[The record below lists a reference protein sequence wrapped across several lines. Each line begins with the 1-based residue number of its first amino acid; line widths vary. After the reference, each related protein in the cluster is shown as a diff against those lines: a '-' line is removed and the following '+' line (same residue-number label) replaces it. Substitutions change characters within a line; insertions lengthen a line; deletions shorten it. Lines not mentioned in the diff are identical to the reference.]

1 MADNTE
7 QQTNTHGGSRTV
19 LIVDDSR
26 TARMVAR
33 KTLEKEGLT
42 VVEAEHGYGALDVL
56 RTRTVDAII
65 LDWNM
70 PEMGGLETVGHIRDI
85 PAHVTTPIVMA
96 TSEHDARK
104 ESLALAAGVDVWLT
118 KPYSP
123 ADLHRVLVGILG

>member
-7 QQTNTHGGSRTV
+7 EQTNTHGGSRTV

-56 RTRTVDAII
+56 RTRKVDAII

-70 PEMGGLETVGHIRDI
+70 PEMGGLEAVGHIRDI
-85 PAHVTTPIVMA
+85 PEHVTTPIVMA
-96 TSEHDARK
+96 TSEHDASK
-104 ESLALAAGVDVWLT
+104 ESLAIAAGVDV
-118 KPYSP
+118 
-123 ADLHRVLVGILG
+123 

>member
-1 MADNTE
+1 MADSTGEN
-7 QQTNTHGGSRTV
+7 QQARDGEHTV

-33 KTLEKEGLT
+33 KTLEKEGF
-42 VVEAEHGYGALDVL
+42 VVIEAENGYAALDIL
-56 RTRTVDAII
+56 RARKVDAII

-85 PAHVTTPIVMA
+85 GAHVRTPIVMA
-96 TSEHDARK
+96 TSEHDERK
-104 ESLALAAGVDVWLT
+104 KTLAVAAGVDVWLT

-123 ADLHRVLVGILG
+123 ADLHRVLVDILS